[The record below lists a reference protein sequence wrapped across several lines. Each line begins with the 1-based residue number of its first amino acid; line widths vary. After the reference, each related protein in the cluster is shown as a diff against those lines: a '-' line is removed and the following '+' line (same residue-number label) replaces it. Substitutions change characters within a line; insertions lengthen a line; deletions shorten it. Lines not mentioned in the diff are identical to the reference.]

1 MLLDCY
7 SIEQLVD
14 FEVALV
20 VGVAAV
26 APVGSEL
33 VVLAPGLEP
42 EPGLA
47 PPVLVLELEP
57 AAAAAASS

>member
-1 MLLDCY
+1 MD
-7 SIEQLVD
+7 SEQ
-14 FEVALV
+14 VAL

-26 APVGSEL
+26 VRVGSGLVAEL

-47 PPVLVLELEP
+47 PPVLELELEP
-57 AAAAAASS
+57 APAAAVAALS